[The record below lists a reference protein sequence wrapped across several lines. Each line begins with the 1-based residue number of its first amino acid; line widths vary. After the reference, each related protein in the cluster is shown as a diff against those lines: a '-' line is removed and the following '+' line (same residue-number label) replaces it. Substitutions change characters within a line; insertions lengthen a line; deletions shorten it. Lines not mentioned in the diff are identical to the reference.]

1 MDVKTR
7 IVLPDG
13 VLNVLNSVYNSKRR
27 HYHTANHINRM
38 LDSFRE
44 IAQRSNTIT
53 LEVWNW
59 DVFQAAILFHDIVM
73 FEDNCEEKSA
83 EVAKILMEKQYLHYG
98 KSIEDLDTLER
109 LIIATDYRNIV
120 VENFDEKLIRDLDLE
135 GLADPWEKYVESREL
150 IKKEFSYPSYSYVE
164 FVEGRKKFLQHMLE
178 FPEIYSTK
186 YFKHLEGKARENM
199 QKELDSYTEE
209 K

>member
-1 MDVKTR
+1 MEIKTR

-44 IAQRSNTIT
+44 ITQRSNTIT

-59 DVFQAAILFHDIVM
+59 DVFQTAILFHDVVM

-83 EVAKILMEKQYLHYG
+83 KVARILMEKQYFHYG
-98 KSIEDLDTLER
+98 RSIEYLDTLER
-109 LIIATDYRNIV
+109 LITATDYRNIV

-135 GLADPWEKYVESREL
+135 GLADPWEKYLESREL
-150 IKKEFSYPSYSYVE
+150 IRAEYPYPEYYDLE
-164 FVEGRKKFLQHMLE
+164 FVLGRKKFLQHMLE
-178 FPEIYSTK
+178 FPKIYSTK
-186 YFKHLEGKARENM
+186 YFEHLEAKARENI
-199 QKELDSYTEE
+199 QKELDMYKGE
-209 K
+209 